1 MTNGRPA
8 SQGEWLRT
16 SGVARDAV
24 VLATKV
30 AGPSA
35 QMEWIRG
42 GPPRVDAA
50 AITTA
55 LDGSLSRLR
64 TDHVDLLQLHWPD
77 RYVPMFGDVDF
88 DPCACSADHHCQPT
102 GPWSAA

>member
-1 MTNGRPA
+1 
-8 SQGEWLRT
+8 
-16 SGVARDAV
+16 V

-88 DPCACSADHHCQPT
+88 DPCACPLCRPQLHTAHAVQPDGGRRVGFRAKVRVT
-102 GPWSAA
+102 VG